1 MAAVITR
8 ADEPGAVP
16 RTVFFGL
23 LNDVASDPQV
33 TDLAVTCDGRVWAD
47 RGNGMRETVLR
58 VPFRSPQVVREY
70 AVQLCAQLGRRLD
83 DACPIADAASPDGI
97 RVHAVIAP
105 LVPQGAAISIR
116 FPDRTMA
123 SLRHLSQLGVFPAA
137 WLPMFV
143 GLVRRHATVL
153 ITGGTGVGKTTLLKA
168 LLAQCDVNERIV
180 TVEEVRELGELGR
193 GDHVSLVTREANVEG
208 VGAISLTD
216 LVKATLRMRPDR
228 VVLGHWANLAN
239 TRYEY
244 TPNPSCDFSNY
255 SNQYRTP
262 DSAMAFYW
270 SEADLAP
277 QESRKAQF
285 LYGVGNFDSQL
296 ADATVGLGLT
306 TSAIQV
312 DDQKTGYRE
321 TGGAHFTLTATVDNS
336 VDLAQDL
343 YGVTVTPTLDKGL
356 SLVGETMG
364 GVRSL
369 DHMAKGDSRQLTW
382 SVKVDDPA
390 TEISALQCRVAVTAA
405 SARPVR
411 RWAVSSFSP

>member
-1 MAAVITR
+1 M
-8 ADEPGAVP
+8 
-16 RTVFFGL
+16 
-23 LNDVASDPQV
+23 
-33 TDLAVTCDGRVWAD
+33 TCDGRVWAD

-228 VVLGHWANLAN
+228 VVLGECVA
-239 TRYEY
+239 
-244 TPNPSCDFSNY
+244 
-255 SNQYRTP
+255 
-262 DSAMAFYW
+262 
-270 SEADLAP
+270 
-277 QESRKAQF
+277 RKSSTYCARSI
-285 LYGVGNFDSQL
+285 LVI
-296 ADATVGLGLT
+296 TV
-306 TSAIQV
+306 A
-312 DDQKTGYRE
+312 
-321 TGGAHFTLTATVDNS
+321 
-336 VDLAQDL
+336 
-343 YGVTVTPTLDKGL
+343 
-356 SLVGETMG
+356 
-364 GVRSL
+364 
-369 DHMAKGDSRQLTW
+369 
-382 SVKVDDPA
+382 
-390 TEISALQCRVAVTAA
+390 
-405 SARPVR
+405 
-411 RWAVSSFSP
+411 

>member
-1 MAAVITR
+1 MMWHPTR
-8 ADEPGAVP
+8 
-16 RTVFFGL
+16 
-23 LNDVASDPQV
+23 QV

-208 VGAISLTD
+208 VGAISLHGLGQSD
-216 LVKATLRMRPDR
+216 VANAPRPAWC
-228 VVLGHWANLAN
+228 WANAVARKSSTYCARSILVITVAWPLCHAGRREPSTVQADFAWI
-239 TRYEY
+239 TRRSQS
-244 TPNPSCDFSNY
+244 T
-255 SNQYRTP
+255 
-262 DSAMAFYW
+262 
-270 SEADLAP
+270 
-277 QESRKAQF
+277 
-285 LYGVGNFDSQL
+285 GVGHAGGRRF
-296 ADATVGLGLT
+296 
-306 TSAIQV
+306 
-312 DDQKTGYRE
+312 RR
-321 TGGAHFTLTATVDNS
+321 GGAFGAS
-336 VDLAQDL
+336 
-343 YGVTVTPTLDKGL
+343 
-356 SLVGETMG
+356 E
-364 GVRSL
+364 R
-369 DHMAKGDSRQLTW
+369 
-382 SVKVDDPA
+382 
-390 TEISALQCRVAVTAA
+390 TAA
-405 SARPVR
+405 YHADR
-411 RWAVSSFSP
+411 RTACSTW

>member
-1 MAAVITR
+1 MWHPTR
-8 ADEPGAVP
+8 
-16 RTVFFGL
+16 
-23 LNDVASDPQV
+23 QV

-216 LVKATLRMRPDR
+216 LVKATLRMLPRPRGAGRMPWRGNRRPIAR
-228 VVLGHWANLAN
+228 VQFWSSRWHDHCACGRREPSTVQADFAWI
-239 TRYEY
+239 TRRSQS
-244 TPNPSCDFSNY
+244 T
-255 SNQYRTP
+255 
-262 DSAMAFYW
+262 
-270 SEADLAP
+270 
-277 QESRKAQF
+277 
-285 LYGVGNFDSQL
+285 GVGHAGGRRF
-296 ADATVGLGLT
+296 
-306 TSAIQV
+306 
-312 DDQKTGYRE
+312 RR
-321 TGGAHFTLTATVDNS
+321 GGAFGAS
-336 VDLAQDL
+336 
-343 YGVTVTPTLDKGL
+343 
-356 SLVGETMG
+356 E
-364 GVRSL
+364 R
-369 DHMAKGDSRQLTW
+369 
-382 SVKVDDPA
+382 
-390 TEISALQCRVAVTAA
+390 TAA
-405 SARPVR
+405 YHADR
-411 RWAVSSFSP
+411 RTACSTW